1 LKIFDDRGGFARP
14 SSRDNGGYVSSPQMK
29 LEPNKGLSARDPL
42 AVSVA
47 LAQARRRFALA
58 IVVEAKGSTAA
69 RSGAKAL
76 FDSDGE
82 LLAGWVGGG
91 CAQSTVAHAAVVS
104 FKTGA
109 SQIVDVDLD
118 DEVLGAGMPCGGHM
132 KVYVEPVIPPPVIWI
147 LGHGGIA
154 ESLSKLGTMMG
165 FEIVV
170 VDSTANR
177 EEFPDAHQILGD
189 DDGYASLTPAIDDF
203 VVVATQHRGDHQ
215 SLSRLLMTDVGYIAL
230 IASSKRA
237 GLVMEYLRNAG
248 LGEIAVNRIRAPCGL
263 ELGARTAEEIALSV
277 MSEIVLIRRTRLHG
291 SVCGAPASKG
301 GLSAAD

>member
-1 LKIFDDRGGFARP
+1 
-14 SSRDNGGYVSSPQMK
+14 MK
-29 LEPNKGLSARDPL
+29 LEPRKELSARDPL
-42 AVSVA
+42 AVGVT
-47 LAQARRRFALA
+47 LARARRRFALA

-82 LLAGWVGGG
+82 ILAGWVGGG
-91 CAQSTVAHAAVVS
+91 CAQSTVAHAAVAC
-104 FKTGA
+104 FETG
-109 SQIVDVDLD
+109 SPQIVDVDLD

-147 LGHGGIA
+147 LGHGRIA
-154 ESLSKLGTMMG
+154 ESLSKLGAMMG
-165 FEIVV
+165 FGIVA

-177 EEFPDAHQILGD
+177 EQFPDADQILGD
-189 DDGYASLTPAIDDF
+189 DDGYASLTPASDDF

-215 SLSRLLMTDVGYIAL
+215 SLSRLLRTDVGYIAL

-237 GLVMEYLRNAG
+237 GLVREYLREAG
-248 LGEIAVNRIRAPCGL
+248 LGEIAINRIHAPCGL

-277 MSEIVLIRRTRLHG
+277 ISEIVLIRRTRLRG
-291 SVCGAPASKG
+291 SICGAPASKG
-301 GLSAAD
+301 ALSHAE